1 MAEKRFTVIGAG
13 HGGRAMAAHLS
24 LMGYPVTLYNRTF
37 LNISAIAS
45 RGGLDLYGAE
55 DGPRGF
61 AKLERV
67 TSDAAE
73 AAEGDILM
81 VVVPSSAHADIARLL
96 APHLRDEQIIVLHP
110 GRTGGCMEFR
120 QVLIQCGC
128 EARVYLAEA
137 ETLIYASRADG
148 PAQVRLFS
156 IKETVPLAALP
167 ASDTG
172 HVLDALA
179 EPYPQFIDGTSVL
192 HTGLNN
198 MGAIF
203 HPALTLLNAG
213 RIEST
218 RGEFQFYLEG
228 VTPSTARVL
237 EELDRERVTVAA
249 AIGIRA
255 RTALEWLKMAYD
267 ASGESLYAAIQNQPG
282 YRGIKAPSTL
292 NHRYVFED
300 IPMSLVPIAAL
311 GQRYG
316 VSVQCIDAII
326 RIACTIH
333 QTDYWRRGRTLDKL
347 GIEQLSVAEL
357 TRYAMEGT
365 NGL

>member
-120 QVLIQCGC
+120 
-128 EARVYLAEA
+128 
-137 ETLIYASRADG
+137 
-148 PAQVRLFS
+148 
-156 IKETVPLAALP
+156 
-167 ASDTG
+167 
-172 HVLDALA
+172 
-179 EPYPQFIDGTSVL
+179 
-192 HTGLNN
+192 
-198 MGAIF
+198 
-203 HPALTLLNAG
+203 
-213 RIEST
+213 
-218 RGEFQFYLEG
+218 
-228 VTPSTARVL
+228 
-237 EELDRERVTVAA
+237 
-249 AIGIRA
+249 
-255 RTALEWLKMAYD
+255 
-267 ASGESLYAAIQNQPG
+267 
-282 YRGIKAPSTL
+282 
-292 NHRYVFED
+292 
-300 IPMSLVPIAAL
+300 
-311 GQRYG
+311 
-316 VSVQCIDAII
+316 
-326 RIACTIH
+326 
-333 QTDYWRRGRTLDKL
+333 
-347 GIEQLSVAEL
+347 
-357 TRYAMEGT
+357 
-365 NGL
+365 